1 MLRHNGKNLHILGS
15 FTTNVGASPYSFRSA
30 VKSLSLNAAAGI
42 ESNIEG
48 SSRRKSSQDEP
59 SAASISSCKSTIALD
74 SKYPFGFDA
83 SGGIK
88 FLGRLAPNKPRTPA
102 RTDVPLRCMPRTRI
116 QTGRFGRLTEAERDF
131 ECLATCRFTNQNYA
145 VSRCTG
151 DADGISIRRARTLAD
166 VDGGPPRAGL
176 PKPGTL
182 SLILASKARHFPEI
196 QAVLRRASK
205 IQIARVNFC
214 RSISNQC
221 WMSRL
226 RLGCIFFSLTGGAG
240 GASGE

>member
-1 MLRHNGKNLHILGS
+1 MLRHNGTNLHILGS
-15 FTTNVGASPYSFRSA
+15 FTTNVGASPYSFLIA

-42 ESNIEG
+42 ESNIVG

-116 QTGRFGRLTEAERDF
+116 QTGRFGRFTEAERDF
-131 ECLATCRFTNQNYA
+131 ECLATCRFTNQNYP
-145 VSRCTG
+145 VSRCAG
-151 DADGISIRRARTLAD
+151 DSDGISIRRARTLAD
-166 VDGGPPRAGL
+166 SMGAATRRL
-176 PKPGTL
+176 PKPGAL
-182 SLILASKARHFPEI
+182 SLILASKARHFSEI
-196 QAVLRRASK
+196 RAVLRRASK
-205 IQIARVNFC
+205 IQIARVSFC
-214 RSISNQC
+214 RSITNQC
-221 WMSRL
+221 CMSRL